1 MADNRP
7 TADTDP
13 VIDGL
18 VQLTW
23 VVTDALAAATAGH
36 DISLTQL
43 RLLGMLRDRSPSMA
57 AIADRLKLDRS
68 SVSGLIDRA
77 ERRGLVAR
85 RTSTEDA
92 RVTLIDRT
100 DAGEALTATL
110 ASSVSARLEE
120 LLQKVPPADR
130 ITLVRIAELITD

>member
-23 VVTDALAAATAGH
+23 VVIDALAAATAGH